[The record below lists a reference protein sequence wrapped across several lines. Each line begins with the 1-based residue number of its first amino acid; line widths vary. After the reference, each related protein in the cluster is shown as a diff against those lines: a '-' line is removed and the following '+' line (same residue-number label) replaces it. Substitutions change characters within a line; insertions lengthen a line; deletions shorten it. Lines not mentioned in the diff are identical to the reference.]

1 MQGRAEVT
9 KMDQVERL
17 MKRPILYNNID
28 GVGEFGLGFM
38 FLGSA
43 LLQWLP
49 IHASW
54 WHRYG
59 SFLGFLMLIAAIHYG
74 VKAIK
79 TRITYPRTGFVEYR
93 KRETVWRPMILGAG
107 VSILIGIGLVLAA
120 RTHSGI
126 GHSHWGLTTPV
137 ALAGLVIANSY
148 AYGIARSVL
157 WKWAVPVAM
166 AICSVAIVMLPE
178 SAIRAMVENTSVAV
192 TAHEWIFGALQLTFA
207 LYGAILLIS
216 GTISFGL
223 YLRHSQ
229 PTAETAE

>member
-1 MQGRAEVT
+1 MQGRTEVT

-79 TRITYPRTGFVEYR
+79 THITYPRTGFVEYP
-93 KRETVWRPMILGAG
+93 KRDAVWRPMILGAG
-107 VSILIGIGLVLAA
+107 VSVLIGLGLVLAA
-120 RTHSGI
+120 RTHPGI
-126 GHSHWGLTTPV
+126 VRSHWGMTTPV

-166 AICSVAIVMLPE
+166 AIAPSRLSCSQRVRSEPWWRTHQSPSQLMNGYSAHCSLP
-178 SAIRAMVENTSVAV
+178 
-192 TAHEWIFGALQLTFA
+192 
-207 LYGAILLIS
+207 
-216 GTISFGL
+216 
-223 YLRHSQ
+223 LRFMARSY
-229 PTAETAE
+229 